1 MSINERAIYGIILK
15 GSKSMS
21 KLKIRRNGEYYQVG
35 YYLKGIWNQVHHIG
49 TPEQLLK
56 KLDIPL
62 PEAYQNA
69 EPK

>member
-1 MSINERAIYGIILK
+1 
-15 GSKSMS
+15 MS